1 MNLQDKPVLPL
12 VKSLLMQGV
21 SFIPAMIGLFAIS
34 GAIKYYVDRW
44 KEKAN

>member
-1 MNLQDKPVLPL
+1 MNLQDKPVFTFGE
-12 VKSLLMQGV
+12 VSLMQGV